1 MLWQVKVNG
10 SYVDMLTPSTYKID
24 WEDLDSN
31 SYRSITTG
39 NLIRNRLSS
48 KWFKG
53 SFTYN
58 YISEADL
65 ETILPRINQNPLY
78 VKIKSPLFG
87 TNGWL
92 EIECYVSKVS
102 VEMVKNDPTSGSVA
116 NNQWVK
122 LSFNIIQSKKVS
134 GQ

>member
-10 SYVDMLTPSTYKID
+10 SYVDMLTPSDYKID
-24 WEDLDSN
+24 WEDIDNN
-31 SYRSITTG
+31 SYRSVTNG

-53 SFTYN
+53 SFKFN
-58 YISEADL
+58 YISESDL
-65 ETILPRINQNPLY
+65 ETMMTRINQNPLY

-87 TNGWL
+87 TNGWI
-92 EIECYVSKVS
+92 EIEAYVSKVS
-102 VEMVKNDPTSGSVA
+102 VEMVRNDPTYASVS
-116 NNQWVK
+116 NNQWVN
-122 LSFNIIQSKKVS
+122 LNFNIVQSKIVS